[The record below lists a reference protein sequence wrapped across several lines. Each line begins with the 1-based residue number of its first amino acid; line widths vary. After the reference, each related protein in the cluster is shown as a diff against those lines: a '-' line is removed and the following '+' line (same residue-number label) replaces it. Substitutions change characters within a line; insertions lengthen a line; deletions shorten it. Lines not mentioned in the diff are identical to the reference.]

1 MLDSTNLA
9 TVLASET
16 ECHAAGLGA
25 AEVSREIQRESWA
38 AWEGKRAFTAI
49 AIGALEVQNQSI
61 VFHELLVYCLYSSF
75 QKVQRDAKVLNRV
88 ILGSFPRS
96 TGEHSAKKDGEE
108 TKNREESGKKQE

>member
-25 AEVSREIQRESWA
+25 AEGGRESQRESWA

-49 AIGALEVQNQSI
+49 AIGALEVSESEHCFSRI
-61 VFHELLVYCLYSSF
+61 TCVLLVQFFSKSPARC
-75 QKVQRDAKVLNRV
+75 
-88 ILGSFPRS
+88 
-96 TGEHSAKKDGEE
+96 
-108 TKNREESGKKQE
+108 